1 VKARARVVV
10 ESDGTGG
17 SRLAVCYGEAPLL
30 PRRTGPRGS
39 SAGEGVEVHLVGG
52 AAGPLSGDDLLVELE
67 VGPGAWL
74 RVRTVAAT
82 IVLGGRS
89 GPSRTTIRACVAAG
103 GRLDW
108 LPEPLVAT
116 AVCDHVARASV
127 DLAEG
132 AWLTWREELVC
143 GRAGE
148 DPGDLVQATEVR
160 LDGRALSVQEQRV
173 GPSAPGWAGPAG
185 LGGHRTVGSVLMVD
199 APVLPR
205 LVDAPGLS
213 RCEERDG
220 ARGALLPLASGPA
233 VLASAT
239 AVDAYR
245 LRGML
250 TGLIHESGYD
260 TATGGSSARN
270 ERRMY

>member
-1 VKARARVVV
+1 MKASARVVV
-10 ESDGTGG
+10 EADGTGG
-17 SRLAVCYGEAPLL
+17 SRLAVCSGEAPLL
-30 PRRTGPRGS
+30 PRRTGPRPTRG
-39 SAGEGVEVHLVGG
+39 GPVEVHLVGG
-52 AAGPLSGDDLLVELE
+52 AAGPLSGDDLLVELD

-89 GPSRTTIRACVAAG
+89 GPSRTTVRACVATG

-116 AVCDHVARASV
+116 AVCDHHAHATV
-127 DLAEG
+127 DLADS
-132 AWLTWREELVC
+132 ARLTWREELVC

-160 LDGRALSVQEQRV
+160 VQRRALSVQEQRV

-185 LGGHRTVGSVLMVD
+185 LGGHRAVGSVLIVG
-199 APVLPR
+199 APVSPCIQR
-205 LVDAPGLS
+205 
-213 RCEERDG
+213 RDG
-220 ARGALLPLASGPA
+220 ARGALLPLADGA
-233 VLASAT
+233 AGLACAT

-245 LRGML
+245 LREIL
-250 TGLIHESGYD
+250 TALTPSDGYD
-260 TATGGSSARN
+260 TATGGSSA
-270 ERRMY
+270 